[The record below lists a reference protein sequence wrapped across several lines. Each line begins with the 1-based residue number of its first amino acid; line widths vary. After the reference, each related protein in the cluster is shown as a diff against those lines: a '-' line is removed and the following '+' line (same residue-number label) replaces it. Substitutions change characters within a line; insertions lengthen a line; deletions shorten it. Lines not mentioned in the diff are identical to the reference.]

1 MELSTEER
9 IQILVNAGGKRLTE
23 KDVAYIPLFEGPE
36 ELGWFLRM
44 GKEERDRIQAEFAEV
59 CAEERKNGEPL
70 VSLEMKD
77 NSMSGTLRT
86 GDKVTVNCK
95 EAVTEGR
102 MGAVSIAGE
111 DGDVL
116 IRRISYP
123 GGKVRLIPDNGA
135 YPAGTFD
142 PDQVNILGRVA
153 WADRCAARSE

>member
-9 IQILVNAGGKRLTE
+9 IQILVNAGGKRLTKE
-23 KDVAYIPLFEGPE
+23 NTVYIPVFESPTAYCRFVQ
-36 ELGWFLRM
+36 LP
-44 GKEERDRIQAEFAEV
+44 KEEQDRILAEFAEKHRPENMNV
-59 CAEERKNGEPL
+59 EPL
-70 VSLEMKD
+70 VRLEMKD

-116 IRRISYP
+116 IRRLSYP
-123 GGKVRLIPDNGA
+123 NGKVRLIPDNGA

-142 PDQVNILGRVA
+142 PDQVNILGRVS

>member
-9 IQILVNAGGKRLTE
+9 IQILVNAGGKRLTKE
-23 KDVAYIPLFEGPE
+23 NTAYIPVFESPTAYCRFVQLPE
-36 ELGWFLRM
+36 MEQERILAEYAKAHLEQRM
-44 GKEERDRIQAEFAEV
+44 NE
-59 CAEERKNGEPL
+59 EPL
-70 VSLEMKD
+70 VTLEMRD

-102 MGAVSIAGE
+102 MAAVSIAGE

-142 PDQVNILGRVA
+142 TDQVNILGRVA
-153 WADRCAARSE
+153 WADRSAARSE